1 MIEMP
6 EEEKVNLTPQE
17 LADLLKKTV
26 EGTIKA
32 AQGKTD
38 DYNLASKPFTRK
50 IEGEQEAEK
59 RESLIS
65 KPKEGESVDKKLI
78 GFPTGTFLDQLYLDS
93 EEKPINGVPFGI
105 QLGITGLP
113 ASGKS
118 ILIEEIAVRMASEGK
133 HILLI
138 TSEDAWSVDTP
149 RMDLQ
154 NRCKQKADILK
165 LDWNKIKENLVVLD
179 AVSHTQLRDW
189 SEFAETYKYVCEIK
203 NIELILMDSLTMLET
218 YRGNLKFR
226 LQEITKFNQLHGITG
241 IFVNQ
246 RVKEEWDV
254 REMAGGISLGH
265 IFDSTMI
272 IDYGRTYHEQ
282 IRMDL
287 DVKRGVD
294 VRIVRVLGC
303 RLCAFDGH
311 YKNVEIGSDGFLKL
325 VKPDQK
331 T

>member
-1 MIEMP
+1 MTD
-6 EEEKVNLTPQE
+6 EEKAKKEVDVQAVAQVLGKELKRVIQNAQNLDQY
-17 LADLLKKTV
+17 K
-26 EGTIKA
+26 
-32 AQGKTD
+32 
-38 DYNLASKPFTRK
+38 LASEPFKQKTEEK
-50 IEGEQEAEK
+50 QEVEK

-65 KPKEGESVDKKLI
+65 KPSEAEKVNKILFFFE
-78 GFPTGTFLDQLYLDS
+78 TGTFLDGLFLNNKGES
-93 EEKPINGVPFGI
+93 IGGIPFGI

-118 ILIEEIAVRMASEGK
+118 ILIEEIAVRVASK
-133 HILLI
+133 RKNILLI

-165 LDWNKIKENLVVLD
+165 LDWNKIKENLFVLD
-179 AVSHTQLRDW
+179 AVSNTQLREW
-189 SEFAETYKYVCEIK
+189 REFAETYKYVCQTR
-203 NIELILMDSLTMLET
+203 NIELVLMDSLTMLES
-218 YRGNLKFR
+218 YRGNLKYR
-226 LQEITKFNQLHGITG
+226 LQELTKFNQLHGITG

-254 REMAGGISLGH
+254 REMAGGIGLGH
-265 IFDSTMI
+265 ILDSTMI

-303 RLCAFDGH
+303 RLCAFNGH
-311 YKNVEIGSDGFLKL
+311 YKFVTISSDGFLHLKEQE
-325 VKPDQK
+325 QK
-331 T
+331 QS